1 MDCNKEKARIANP
14 RQRRDLKKLQ
24 LIFQTLSDYNRL
36 GMIQFIG
43 EKERSVGEIV
53 KETKLSQPLVS
64 HHLRVLKNNGILE
77 TKRNGPFIFYY
88 IRDKKILDA
97 IDLFSEIFKDSD
109 IKDKTGS
116 GLCSNWISS
125 NFNKTI

>member
-1 MDCNKEKARIANP
+1 MD
-14 RQRRDLKKLQ
+14 DLKKLQ

-36 GMIQFIG
+36 GMIKFIC

-64 HHLRVLKNNGILE
+64 HHLRVLKESGILE

-97 IDLFSEIFKDSD
+97 INLVLEIFKDSD
-109 IKDKTGS
+109 IKDNARFQI
-116 GLCSNWISS
+116 LFWLDNW
-125 NFNKTI
+125 

>member
-1 MDCNKEKARIANP
+1 MD
-14 RQRRDLKKLQ
+14 DLKKLQ
-24 LIFQTLSDYNRL
+24 LIFQTLSDFNRL
-36 GMIQFIG
+36 GMIKFIC

-64 HHLRVLKNNGILE
+64 HHLRVLKENGILE

-97 IDLFSEIFKDSD
+97 INLFLEIFKDSD
-109 IKDKTGS
+109 IKDKTSSKFCS
-116 GLCSNWISS
+116 GWIIG
-125 NFNKTI
+125 NYNTKG

>member
-1 MDCNKEKARIANP
+1 MD
-14 RQRRDLKKLQ
+14 DLKKLQ

-36 GMIQFIG
+36 GMIRFIC

-53 KETKLSQPLVS
+53 KESKLSQPLVS
-64 HHLRVLKNNGILE
+64 HHLRVLKENCILE

-97 IDLFSEIFKDSD
+97 INLILEIFKDSG
-109 IKDKTGS
+109 IKDHTTSKF
-116 GLCSNWISS
+116 CSDWIIG
-125 NFNKTI
+125 NYNTKR

>member
-1 MDCNKEKARIANP
+1 MS
-14 RQRRDLKKLQ
+14 DLKRLQ
-24 LIFQTLSDYNRL
+24 VIFQTLSDYNRL
-36 GMIQFIG
+36 GMIQFIC

-64 HHLRVLKNNGILE
+64 HHLRVLKDNGILE

-97 IDLFSEIFKDSD
+97 IDLFLEIFKDSD
-109 IKDKTGS
+109 IKDKTS
-116 GLCSNWISS
+116 SRFCSNRISS

>member
-1 MDCNKEKARIANP
+1 MDE
-14 RQRRDLKKLQ
+14 LKKLQ

-36 GMIQFIG
+36 GMIRFIC

-53 KETKLSQPLVS
+53 KESKLSQPLVS
-64 HHLRVLKNNGILE
+64 HHLRVLKESGILE

-97 IDLFSEIFKDSD
+97 INLVLEIFKDSG
-109 IKDKTGS
+109 IKDNITSKFCS
-116 GLCSNWISS
+116 GWIIG
-125 NFNKTI
+125 NYNAKR

>member
-1 MDCNKEKARIANP
+1 MLFYMS
-14 RQRRDLKKLQ
+14 DLNKLQ

-36 GMIQFIG
+36 VMIQFIC

-64 HHLRVLKNNGILE
+64 HHLRVLKENGILE

-97 IDLFSEIFKDSD
+97 INLFLEIFKDSD
-109 IKDKTGS
+109 IKDKTSSRFCS
-116 GLCSNWISS
+116 GWVISD
-125 NFNKTI
+125 FKNKT

>member
-1 MDCNKEKARIANP
+1 MD
-14 RQRRDLKKLQ
+14 DLKKLQ

-36 GMIQFIG
+36 GIIQFIC

-53 KETKLSQPLVS
+53 IETKLSQPLVS
-64 HHLRVLKNNGILE
+64 HHLRVLKENGILE

-97 IDLFSEIFKDSD
+97 INLFSEIFKNSD
-109 IKDKTGS
+109 MKDKTSSKFCS
-116 GLCSNWISS
+116 GWII
-125 NFNKTI
+125 NDFNNKT

>member
-1 MDCNKEKARIANP
+1 MN
-14 RQRRDLKKLQ
+14 DLKKLQ

-36 GMIQFIG
+36 GMIKFIC

-64 HHLRVLKNNGILE
+64 HHLRVLKENGILE
-77 TKRNGPFIFYY
+77 TKRNGPFIFYF

-97 IDLFSEIFKDSD
+97 INLVLEIFKDSD
-109 IKDKTGS
+109 IKDNTSSKFCS
-116 GLCSNWISS
+116 GLIIGNY
-125 NFNKTI
+125 NTKR

>member
-1 MDCNKEKARIANP
+1 MD
-14 RQRRDLKKLQ
+14 DLKKLQ

-36 GMIQFIG
+36 GMIQFIC

-53 KETKLSQPLVS
+53 KATKLSQPLVS
-64 HHLRVLKNNGILE
+64 HHLRILKENGILE

-97 IDLFSEIFKDSD
+97 INLFLELFKNSD
-109 IKDKTGS
+109 IKDKTSSKFCS
-116 GLCSNWISS
+116 GWIISNQ
-125 NFNKTI
+125 NNKT

>member
-1 MDCNKEKARIANP
+1 MD
-14 RQRRDLKKLQ
+14 DLGKLQ

-36 GMIQFIG
+36 GMIKFIC

-64 HHLRVLKNNGILE
+64 HHLRILKENGILE

-88 IRDKKILDA
+88 LRDKKILDA
-97 IDLFSEIFKDSD
+97 INLVLEIFNDSD
-109 IKDKTGS
+109 IIDNAS
-116 GLCSNWISS
+116 SSFCSSWIIGKY
-125 NFNKTI
+125 NTKK

>member
-1 MDCNKEKARIANP
+1 MN
-14 RQRRDLKKLQ
+14 DLKKLQ

-36 GMIQFIG
+36 GMIRFIC

-64 HHLRVLKNNGILE
+64 HHLRVLKENGILE

-97 IDLFSEIFKDSD
+97 INLVLEIFKDPD
-109 IKDKTGS
+109 IKDNIGS
-116 GLCSNWISS
+116 KFCSGWIIS
-125 NFNKTI
+125 NYNSKR

>member
-1 MDCNKEKARIANP
+1 MN
-14 RQRRDLKKLQ
+14 DLKKLQ

-36 GMIQFIG
+36 GMIQFIC

-64 HHLRVLKNNGILE
+64 HHLRVLKESGILE

-97 IDLFSEIFKDSD
+97 INLFLEIFKDSD
-109 IKDKTGS
+109 IKDKPS
-116 GLCSNWISS
+116 SKFCSDWIIS
-125 NFNKTI
+125 NFNKVT

>member
-1 MDCNKEKARIANP
+1 MLIYMD
-14 RQRRDLKKLQ
+14 DLKKLQ

-36 GMIQFIG
+36 GIIRFIC

-53 KETKLSQPLVS
+53 KTTKLSQPLVS
-64 HHLRVLKNNGILE
+64 HHLRVLKESGILE

-97 IDLFSEIFKDSD
+97 INLFLELFKDSD
-109 IKDKTGS
+109 LKDKTSSKFCS
-116 GLCSNWISS
+116 GWVIGN
-125 NFNKTI
+125 